1 MALMNINDVAIDLEQ
16 YLFSDNYVYPAL
28 LIGEMGMGKTAVLKQ
43 IAKKRKIKLIMLRV
57 AQMEP
62 GDLIGLPDRDA
73 ATKSTVWFRP
83 EWWPGATEPAII
95 FLDEMNRAP
104 IDVRQALFQLTEEH
118 RLHTHILDPKIHK
131 IVAAINPDNGKYQ
144 VEAMDP
150 AQYGRFGL
158 VMETTFDVEVWSAW
172 AYRPEANVMKEVIG
186 FANAQPKL
194 LGGDNIKPGEP
205 SPTARGL
212 EQVSNLIKIFG
223 IGHKRLPIHI
233 SKVMGSSW
241 ASGFM
246 RYCKETY
253 ERPVS
258 GEELAKHYAKVKDK
272 FSKQKTEEQIASI
285 NDYLAFIGDKSDK
298 KTVANACEIFKDISA
313 KPIRMVFA
321 KKMSSGLCNGMLQ
334 ADAKIAEEITK
345 TIEEVQASEKEAA
358 AAEAAAKAKK

>member
-1 MALMNINDVAIDLEQ
+1 MAMMDINETSQDVEQ
-16 YLFSDNYVYPAL
+16 YLYSQEYLYPAL
-28 LIGEMGMGKTAVLKQ
+28 LIGEMGIGKTAALKA
-43 IAKKRKIKLIMLRV
+43 IAKRRKVKLIMLRV

-62 GDLIGLPDRDA
+62 GDLLGLPEKDIA
-73 ATKSTVWFRP
+73 NKTTVWLRP
-83 EWWPGATEPAII
+83 EWWPDIKEPAII

-118 RLHTHILDPKIHK
+118 RLHTHVLDPKIHK

-158 VMETTFDVEVWSAW
+158 VIEMKFDVEVWSSW
-172 AYRPEANVMKEVIG
+172 AYPAGISKEVIG

-194 LGGDNIKPGEP
+194 LSGDAIKPGEP

-212 EQVSNLIKIFG
+212 EQVSNLIKVFG
-223 IGHKRLPIHI
+223 VSHKRLPIHLGKI
-233 SKVMGSSW
+233 MGSTW

-258 GEELAKHYAKVKDK
+258 GEELAKMYSKVKDK
-272 FSKQKTEEQIASI
+272 FKKQKTEEQIASI

-298 KTVANACEIFKDISA
+298 KTVATACEIFKDIEA

-321 KKMSSGLCNGMLQ
+321 KKMSAGLCNGMLQ
-334 ADAKIAEEITK
+334 TDAKIAEEITK
-345 TIEEVQASEKEAA
+345 TIEEVQSSEKEAA
-358 AAEAAAKAKK
+358 AAEAAAKKSQP